1 MNPGGRRG
9 GLVSVLC
16 VLQWIHPI
24 MSLVDKGGY
33 KVIWVVLAKI
43 RILRTDLRFSIFSDI
58 GS

>member
-33 KVIWVVLAKI
+33 KVICVVLAKI